1 VHCAEAQADAAA
13 AARRAADGASALAE
27 VQRRLL
33 AVQSEAAELRDRLAA
48 SKAMAEV
55 TSTRQHY
62 LMRFTTQT
70 LHLASDKARC

>member
-1 VHCAEAQADAAA
+1 VHCAEVQADAAA

-27 VQRRLL
+27 AQRRLS

-55 TSTRQHY
+55 TFDTPA
-62 LMRFTTQT
+62 L
-70 LHLASDKARC
+70 